1 MEMTQLNRGLSEAI
15 SARSKQER
23 LARRLQSVEEE
34 LARKR
39 SEVGQLQTNL
49 AAEEQDVQR
58 LKEGGL
64 LGLWYDLTG
73 KRERQ
78 LAKEEEEAALAR
90 LRLAEAT
97 ERLQSLEGERSEL
110 AADLG
115 ALGDPGAQIESLLSE
130 KERLIRQQFPKA
142 ADRLLAFEVEER
154 SLESLQVE
162 LEEARAAGDRAT
174 SALVRMQDSL
184 ESARSLGVWDTWV
197 GGGFLVD
204 LAKHDRL
211 DEAESWAEESRAA
224 LAAFQRELRDVDA
237 ALQAPTIGIDSWDR
251 GFDIWF
257 DNLWTD
263 WSILNKIDDAL
274 EGVRHTAA
282 QLDSLTGRLERQ
294 MAETEAELERTRA
307 EREGFIASFGQA

>member
-1 MEMTQLNRGLSEAI
+1 MEMTQLNRALSEAI
-15 SARSKQER
+15 SARSKQAR
-23 LARRLQSVEEE
+23 LTRRLNSVEAD
-34 LARKR
+34 LAKMRP
-39 SEVGQLQTNL
+39 EVSQLKTNL
-49 AAEEQDVQR
+49 VAEEQDVQR

-90 LRLAEAT
+90 VRLAEAT

-110 AADLG
+110 IADLG
-115 ALGDPGAQIESLLSE
+115 TLGDPGAQIESLLAE
-130 KERLIRQQFPKA
+130 KQRLIRRQFPDA
-142 ADRLLAFEVEER
+142 ADLLLAFDEEER

-174 SALVRMQDSL
+174 AALERMEDSL
-184 ESARSLGVWDTWV
+184 ESARRYGVWDTWM
-197 GGGFLVD
+197 GGGFLAD
-204 LAKHDRL
+204 MAKHQRL

-237 ALQAPTIGIDSWDR
+237 AIKAPTIGIDSWDR
-251 GFDIWF
+251 GFDIWL

-274 EGVRHTAA
+274 EGVRHTAG
-282 QLDSLTGRLERQ
+282 QLESLTSRLERQ
-294 MAETEAELERTRA
+294 LAETEVKLERVQA
-307 EREGFIASFGQA
+307 EREAFITSFGQA